1 MSLAAHWIRGWRGMS
16 LLTRV
21 AAVQGVLLV
30 IGALLF
36 TLLFARQYHAELG
49 REQAAKARL
58 LLDVATPLVAE
69 QAVIGDYAA
78 VKQLLERQ
86 ATVYPEITQLI
97 WRWGGRDRVVIN
109 PDAPDER
116 APDWFTHFASM
127 DEVHQ
132 IAPVALGGA
141 DYGELEVVLDPT
153 RAQLA
158 VWQVTQRNLWLSAGA
173 VLVVLIALVFVL
185 RANLRVMRQL
195 ADAADRFRQ
204 GDHAVRVRPGG
215 AREVRGAALAFNNA
229 VEQVQGLLADL
240 SESRHELREQLH
252 FSDEL
257 IETLP
262 LPLYTKNL
270 RGEYTRVNK
279 AWEAFFG
286 ADRGSM
292 LGRRVNDLYPDAPE
306 AAAYVEEMD
315 EKLMRD
321 GGVQTYGIPIRTPR
335 GDRRHVMYAKTTLT
349 DADGH
354 IIGLIGAITDLTG
367 LKQAE
372 HQAREA
378 VIEKT
383 AAEKANQ
390 AKSLFLAN
398 MSHEIRTPLTAII
411 GYSEAL
417 LDVKQT
423 MVERIEGIRTIK
435 QAGKHLLGI
444 INDILD
450 LSKIEAGRL
459 EVERLPVPL
468 YGLIEEVAAL
478 ARLQAETKGIGFQ
491 LEPVFPLP
499 QTLTTDP
506 VRFKQVL
513 LNLIS
518 NAIKFTETGS
528 VELRVRF
535 DAVGGRLVAE
545 IIDTGIGISAEQLLR
560 LFQAFT
566 QADAST
572 TRRFGGTGLGLALSK
587 QLIDK
592 LGGSISVD
600 SAPGRG
606 SRFTVQL
613 RTGPVDQLVYTP
625 EEARGPG
632 QPAAEAVEPAG
643 LRGRVLIA
651 EDNPI
656 NQRVIVLKAR
666 HLGVETQV
674 VENGEQAVDAALA
687 EPYDLILM
695 DMQMPVMDGV
705 TAVRTLREKGY
716 RGPVVALTANSTQE
730 DRQACLDAGCD
741 DFLSKPIENALFA
754 ETLRRYLRIAVE
766 APIEPIEALVPALL
780 RQDPGLH
787 ELVGHLHA
795 RFVAYCAALQAA
807 LAADDHEAIRQIA
820 RQMKSAGSDYL
831 SPQLTE
837 LVGQL
842 EFAATV
848 GNSQTVREVVGAL
861 ETLVQRIE
869 VPVPLPG
876 ETADAEDGE
885 APLVSDLLQEGP
897 DMADLVDYF
906 LERLPEYE
914 AALRA
919 ATAAGDLASLK
930 SQAHDLKSVGGGY
943 GYPLV
948 TQWAIELEA
957 DVKAGKLEAVRARVD
972 EFGRLVARIQAG
984 ASKPAMVT

>member
-1 MSLAAHWIRGWRGMS
+1 MRPAARVVGVWRGMS

-21 AAVQGVLLV
+21 AAVQGLLLL

-69 QAVIGDYAA
+69 QAVIGDFAA

-97 WRWGGRDRVVIN
+97 WRRDGRDRVVVR
-109 PDAPDER
+109 PAASTP
-116 APDWFTHFASM
+116 PPPTWFARLTAM
-127 DEVHQ
+127 PELHQ
-132 IAPVALGGA
+132 IAPVRLGGA
-141 DYGELEVVLDPT
+141 DYGELEVVLDPA
-153 RAQLA
+153 RAQQA
-158 VWQVTQRNLWLSAGA
+158 VWQVTLQNLWLSAGA
-173 VLVVLIALVFVL
+173 MGVVLIALVFVL

-204 GDHAVRVRPGG
+204 GDHAVRVRPDG
-215 AREVRGAALAFNNA
+215 AREVRSAALAFNNA
-229 VEQVQGLLADL
+229 VERVQGLLAEL
-240 SESRHELREQLH
+240 SDSRHQLREQLH
-252 FSDEL
+252 FADEL

-262 LPLYTKNL
+262 LPLYTKN
-270 RGEYTRVNK
+270 RQGEYTRVNK

-286 ADRGSM
+286 ADRAKM
-292 LGRRVNDLYPDAPE
+292 LGRRVNDLYPEAPE
-306 AAAYVEEMD
+306 TAAYVEEMD
-315 EKLMRD
+315 EALLRN

-335 GDRRHVMYAKTTLT
+335 GERRHVMYAKTTLT

-354 IIGLIGAITDLTG
+354 IIGLIGAITDLTE

-383 AAEKANQ
+383 AAEKASQ

-423 MVERIEGIRTIK
+423 MAERIEGIRTIK

-459 EVERLPVPL
+459 EIERLPVPL
-468 YGLIEEVAAL
+468 FGLIEEVAAL
-478 ARLQAETKGIGFQ
+478 ARLQAETKGVGFQ

-506 VRFKQVL
+506 VRYKQVL

-518 NAIKFTETGS
+518 NAIKFTEAGG
-528 VELRVRF
+528 VILRVRF
-535 DAVGGRLVAE
+535 DAVGGRLVTE
-545 IIDTGIGISAEQLLR
+545 IIDSGIGISAEQLVR

-606 SRFTVQL
+606 SRFTVML
-613 RTGPVDQLVYTP
+613 RTGPVEPLLYSAD
-625 EEARGPG
+625 EARAPEP
-632 QPAAEAVEPAG
+632 PAVAEAEPAG
-643 LRGRVLIA
+643 LHGRVLIA
-651 EDNPI
+651 EDNPV

-666 HLGVETQV
+666 HLGVEPQV

-705 TAVRTLREKGY
+705 AAVRTLRERGY
-716 RGPVVALTANSTQE
+716 RGAIVALTANSTRE
-730 DRQACLDAGCD
+730 DKQLCLDAGCD
-741 DFLSKPIENALFA
+741 GFLSKPIENALFA
-754 ETLRRYLRIAVE
+754 DTLRRHLPAVSRVP
-766 APIEPIEALVPALL
+766 AAQDEPLVPALL

-795 RFVAYCAALQAA
+795 RFAAHCATLRAA
-807 LAADDHEAIRQIA
+807 LADDDLEAVRLQA

-848 GNSQTVREVVGAL
+848 GNSQSVREVVDAL
-861 ETLVQRIE
+861 DALVRRIE
-869 VPVPLPG
+869 VPVPPPG
-876 ETADAEDGE
+876 GAADAADGDG
-885 APLVSDLLQEGP
+885 PLQSDLLQEGP

-906 LERLPEYE
+906 LERLPGYA
-914 AALRA
+914 AALQA
-919 ATAAGDLASLK
+919 AAAAGDLVSLK
-930 SQAHDLKSVGGGY
+930 AQAHDLKSVGGGY

-948 TQWAIELEA
+948 TQWALALEA
-957 DVKAGKLEAVRARVD
+957 DVQTGRLDAVEARIAA
-972 EFGRLVARIQAG
+972 FGRLVKRIQAG
-984 ASKPAMVT
+984 APPQTVKT